1 MNEQRGLILVLI
13 GLLSAVTFMMVEPLL
28 GYFLGAI
35 ILGFMMQPMQKKLR
49 RVVGDRISAF
59 YWLFSAYL

>member
-35 ILGFMMQPMQKKLR
+35 ILGFMMQPMQKN
-49 RVVGDRISAF
+49 
-59 YWLFSAYL
+59 